1 MPSME
6 RLSRH
11 ALPTRKRCRVCAGQ
25 RPEIHPARKA
35 ASTLRRGATK
45 GPSLDQ
51 SFEHMS
57 SCKLPGRKIK
67 LGIVLF
73 FLLFSGRFSLFSVLW
88 SRPRRRAHSTSPCR
102 RCSCKVANDCVDV
115 SRASLP
121 CFTNDD
127 PEDVSWRPCRC
138 RRGAVLIPNHERRCR
153 RFQALC
159 RGRLS

>member
-35 ASTLRRGATK
+35 ASTLGRGATK

-51 SFEHMS
+51 SFENMS

-73 FLLFSGRFSLFSVLW
+73 FCYFLEGFFYFRFCGPGL
-88 SRPRRRAHSTSPCR
+88 
-102 RCSCKVANDCVDV
+102 
-115 SRASLP
+115 
-121 CFTNDD
+121 
-127 PEDVSWRPCRC
+127 
-138 RRGAVLIPNHERRCR
+138 GAVLIPHRRVGAAHAKSRTTVSTFPGAGVAAGLHERR
-153 RFQALC
+153 
-159 RGRLS
+159 S